1 MTKYIVT
8 ACLLVL
14 FAVPVFAQSNPAQTV
29 PFDHWAYDAVQQL
42 VDMGIIIGY
51 PDGTFRGNRAMTRY
65 EFAMA
70 ISRML
75 DMIEAMDLNKP
86 GPPGPQGAAGPAG
99 ATGAAGAVG
108 APGPA
113 GPQGPPG
120 TVDYDK
126 VRAIVKELTAEF
138 ADISVGGG
146 RGEVKDWNTVIV
158 RTDFGLSF
166 VKDAIDRGIIETKAI
181 PSQNLTRLKAAAQ
194 NKKKKA
200 LKNIVQKADGVLA
213 DTYLKVSPN
222 VVSKILEKD

>member
-75 DMIEAMDLNKP
+75 DAIEAMDLNKP
-86 GPPGPQGAAGPAG
+86 GPPGPQGQAGPAG
-99 ATGAAGAVG
+99 ATGAAGPAG
-108 APGPA
+108 AMGPA
-113 GPQGPPG
+113 G
-120 TVDYDK
+120 
-126 VRAIVKELTAEF
+126 
-138 ADISVGGG
+138 
-146 RGEVKDWNTVIV
+146 
-158 RTDFGLSF
+158 
-166 VKDAIDRGIIETKAI
+166 
-181 PSQNLTRLKAAAQ
+181 AQ
-194 NKKKKA
+194 
-200 LKNIVQKADGVLA
+200 
-213 DTYLKVSPN
+213 
-222 VVSKILEKD
+222 